1 MSPAEMDLRLDGRA
15 TRARQEASFW
25 QGWRNLARASSCASC
40 RAVRDDANAKA
51 QAEARRGEGR
61 ARKRA
66 CATRHA
72 ARYVAD
78 GVGAGGE
85 STTGARQQQL
95 MRLGEGAQE
104 LAAGWRAKALAPGGK
119 PMRASGW
126 AHLKDA
132 GGRGTRA
139 AWGMIKV
146 GPAND
151 IRCCIVDSI
160 CRLKA
165 ISAVA
170 WLSTSCMTRR
180 FSSSSAITCTPP
192 HVIRSAANATNLL
205 RSSAAASCTW
215 KVAAALLR

>member
-1 MSPAEMDLRLDGRA
+1 VLR
-15 TRARQEASFW
+15 RARAKRVPGGILRQA
-25 QGWRNLARASSCASC
+25 WRTLARASSCASC
-40 RAVRDDANAKA
+40 RAVLYDANAKA
-51 QAEARRGEGR
+51 
-61 ARKRA
+61 RKRA
-66 CATRHA
+66 GTTRHA
-72 ARYVAD
+72 AREVA
-78 GVGAGGE
+78 GGLGAGGE
-85 STTGARQQQL
+85 STTWARQQQL
-95 MRLGEGAQE
+95 LGARLGERAKE
-104 LAAGWRAKALAPGGK
+104 LAAGWCAKALAPGGK

-146 GPAND
+146 GPAYD

-180 FSSSSAITCTPP
+180 LS
-192 HVIRSAANATNLL
+192 
-205 RSSAAASCTW
+205 
-215 KVAAALLR
+215 